1 MAEEMRDPREAVLE
15 AWRDTAVDNGYLLSE
30 IDADDPIRKAWPELV
45 EALEA
50 CEKNLRIMH
59 DAVGGEPDWDPD
71 VRSTFEAWQM
81 VETALTRAR
90 ELNRKG
96 GDHGE

>member
-50 CEKNLRIMH
+50 CEKNLRVMH
-59 DAVGGEPDWDPD
+59 GATGRDEWDPS
-71 VRSTFEAWQM
+71 VPSTFEAWKM
-81 VETALTRAR
+81 AHAALARAR
-90 ELNRKG
+90 EINQG